1 MAHQGE
7 WGGCDLDGLAASFDK
22 LRQEL
27 IAEVGWIAKAGHLRG
42 HLGVIFWT
50 LARGKSGWIA
60 LVCSLGSLPDIC
72 HDCHCPNWLDRDAR
86 NGAQLFLCF
95 YLHGVALSLVLG
107 GIGGVR
113 WAWPSPANLSGAEGI
128 RVGQVGTGAE
138 PTSFKECPFEQMLMT
153 LPPAFGA

>member
-27 IAEVGWIAKAGHLRG
+27 IAEVGWIANAGYLRG
-42 HLGVIFWT
+42 HPGVSYRT
-50 LARGKSGWIA
+50 LAGGKSGWIA

-86 NGAQLFLCF
+86 NGNQLFQCF

-113 WAWPSPANLSGAEGI
+113 RAWPSPANLSVAGGI
-128 RVGQVGTGAE
+128 GVGQVGTVAE
-138 PTSFKECPFEQMLMT
+138 PTSFKECPFVQMLLT